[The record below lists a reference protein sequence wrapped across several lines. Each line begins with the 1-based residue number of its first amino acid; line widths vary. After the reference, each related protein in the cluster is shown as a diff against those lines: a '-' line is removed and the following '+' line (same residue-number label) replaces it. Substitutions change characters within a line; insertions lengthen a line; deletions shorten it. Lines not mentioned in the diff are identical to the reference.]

1 MEYIALIRSK
11 KDLMESDL
19 PLLDLF
25 DRLRNADLP
34 LGIDEY
40 RTLLRALQLGFGTRD
55 EKELRRVC
63 KILWMKSLADEAI
76 FDYHLERLL
85 KEWENARRTAETL
98 RETTAQAERLETKDR
113 SETTTTPEQENTP
126 RVDMQHD
133 AEKFTLETQGEKPT
147 TPSDA
152 LTAAQPIQEQD
163 PEKMRELHAT
173 LQAREIPLKRF
184 VLAGEYFPVTARE
197 MKQNWRYLR
206 RMVREGPATE
216 LDVELTVK
224 KIGREGVLLEPVL
237 VPERINRTELLLL
250 IDQGGSMVPF
260 HALARRLVETAVGGG
275 RLGHAGV
282 YYFHNVPLRHLYLNS
297 TLAEPRAV
305 QQVVHQLRR
314 ERTVVMFFSD
324 AGAARG
330 GLNPERIAQTEK
342 FLHALETNARRIA
355 WLNPMPQ
362 ARWDVTSA
370 AEIARLVPM
379 FECTRHGMDQAID
392 VLRGRYTVLTRQ

>member
-1 MEYIALIRSK
+1 MTAEQ
-11 KDLMESDL
+11 LMETDL

-63 KILWMKSLADEAI
+63 KILWVKSPADEAI
-76 FDYHLERLL
+76 FDYHFDRLL
-85 KEWENARRTAETL
+85 KEWEPARRVAETTV
-98 RETTAQAERLETKDR
+98 ETTAMQEP
-113 SETTTTPEQENTP
+113 ETTQPRADRQRDAGQLKAEPQVTTPPPREQVTAP
-126 RVDMQHD
+126 GD
-133 AEKFTLETQGEKPT
+133 AG
-147 TPSDA
+147 SG
-152 LTAAQPIQEQD
+152 AQPIQEQD
-163 PEKMRELHAT
+163 PEKMRELHAA

-224 KIGREGVLLEPVL
+224 KIGRDGVLLEPVL
-237 VPERINRTELLLL
+237 LPERINRTELLLL

-275 RLGHAGV
+275 RLGRAGV

-297 TLAEPRAV
+297 TLSEARAV
-305 QQVVHQLRR
+305 QQVIHPLRR

-330 GLNPERIAQTEK
+330 GLNPERIEQTK
-342 FLHALETNARRIA
+342 NFLHALEANVRR
-355 WLNPMPQ
+355 
-362 ARWDVTSA
+362 
-370 AEIARLVPM
+370 
-379 FECTRHGMDQAID
+379 
-392 VLRGRYTVLTRQ
+392 

>member
-1 MEYIALIRSK
+1 M
-11 KDLMESDL
+11 DTDL

-63 KILWMKSLADEAI
+63 KILWVKSPADEAI
-76 FDYHLERLL
+76 FDYHFERLL
-85 KEWENARRTAETL
+85 KEWENMRAAAE
-98 RETTAQAERLETKDR
+98 TAQAERLETGDR
-113 SETTTTPEQENTP
+113 SETAITQELETTP
-126 RVDMQHD
+126 RVSEQVE
-133 AEKFTLETQGEKPT
+133 AEKPKTEPRVAPPSQREQAVET
-147 TPSDA
+147 SI
-152 LTAAQPIQEQD
+152 TAQTVQEQD
-163 PEKMRELHAT
+163 PEKMRELHAA

-237 VPERINRTELLLL
+237 LPERINRTELLLL

-282 YYFHNVPLRHLYLNS
+282 FYFHNVPLRHLYLNS
-297 TLAEPRAV
+297 TLSESRAV
-305 QQVVHQLRR
+305 QQVIHQLRR

-330 GLNPERIAQTEK
+330 GLNPERIAQTKK

-362 ARWDVTSA
+362 TRWDVTSA
-370 AEIARLVPM
+370 AEIAHLVPM
-379 FECTRHGMDQAID
+379 FEFTRHGMDQAID